1 MKELSKTK
9 SFSRRDFLK
18 LTGMAASAAV
28 LAACTPQPATPTAE
42 PTKERQAPE
51 EATKAPDTAAE
62 PTQAAAPQAAGATD
76 LLYWDN
82 NAFEFYEKPWDEK
95 FNALIKERIPDAKLT
110 IVHAQDGD
118 KFLTA
123 INAGTPPDVFFT
135 WDQSGKVG
143 SWITSGLL
151 LPLDD
156 HMASGGISKDDFPKG
171 MLDQAA
177 YDGKIYGIPM
187 LADAFQLWYRP
198 DLMKEAGISEPPKTI
213 EDYWAFG
220 EKLTKKDAGGKIT
233 RLGATIPSGW
243 PMLSWCVSYGGEIWD
258 PNTKQVTPD
267 HPGILAAWEDLAAQ
281 WKKYDPAQLDLFN
294 SSLGAGFSAEDPF
307 LKDKFAIKSDA
318 EWNAD
323 IIRSNVPNW
332 KRGEQFE
339 VTNHPYPASKPEL
352 ANNVDLETYPVII
365 PYNAKQKDL
374 GWKAMAAMNDTEFV
388 VWWST
393 LLVNLPQS
401 KKALADPR
409 VQAIPGL
416 DINAKILLE
425 EKNNFRPFFTAMP
438 IGAEYQDAFN
448 REYDLV
454 IHQKKS
460 AKEALEG
467 LKAELQPMLDDKL
480 KS

>member
-1 MKELSKTK
+1 MKGLSVSKK
-9 SFSRRDFLK
+9 FSRRDFLRFA
-18 LTGMAASAAV
+18 GMTAGASV
-28 LAACTPQPATPTAE
+28 LAACSPAAPSAAPAAPAAPAAATNAPAVTA
-42 PTKERQAPE
+42 
-51 EATKAPDTAAE
+51 
-62 PTQAAAPQAAGATD
+62 PTQAPAAPSGPVD

-82 NAFEFYEKPWDEK
+82 NAFEFYQKPWDEK
-95 FNALIKERIPDAKLT
+95 FAALIKEKIPNAKLT

-143 SWITSGLL
+143 SWIAGGLL

-156 HMASGGISKDDFPKG
+156 MMAADGLTKDIFANG
-171 MLDQAA
+171 MLDQATYA
-177 YDGKIYGIPM
+177 GKTYGIPM
-187 LADAFQLWYRP
+187 LADAFQLWWRP
-198 DLMKEAGISEPPKTI
+198 DLLKEAGITDPPKTI
-213 EDYWAFG
+213 EDYWAMG
-220 EKLTKKDAGGKIT
+220 EKLTQKGSDGKIT
-233 RLGATIPSGW
+233 RLGAMMPAGW
-243 PMLSWCVSYGGEIWD
+243 YVLNWCVAFGGEIWD

-267 HPGILAAWEDLAAQ
+267 HPGIVAAWEDMAAQ
-281 WKKYDPAQLDLFN
+281 WKKYDPAALDLFN
-294 SSLGAGFSAEDPF
+294 SSLGAAFTAEDPF

-323 IIRSNVPNW
+323 IIRSNKAEW
-332 KRGEQFE
+332 KRGVNFE
-339 VTNHPYPASKPEL
+339 VGHHPYPAAHPEL
-352 ANNVDLETYPVII
+352 LNNVDLETYPVVI

-374 GWKAMAAMNDTEFV
+374 GWKATVAMNDDEFV

-393 LLVNLPQS
+393 LLVNLPQT

-409 VQAIPGL
+409 VQAIAGL
-416 DINAKILLE
+416 DINAKILLG
-425 EKNNFRPFFTAMP
+425 EKTNFRPLFPAMP

-460 AKEALEG
+460 AQEALAG
-467 LKAELQPMLDDKL
+467 LKSELQPQLDAKL